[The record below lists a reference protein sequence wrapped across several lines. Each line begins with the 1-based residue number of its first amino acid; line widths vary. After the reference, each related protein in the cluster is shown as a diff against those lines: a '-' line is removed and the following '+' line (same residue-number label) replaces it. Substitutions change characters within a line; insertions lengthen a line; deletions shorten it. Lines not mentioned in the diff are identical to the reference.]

1 MSTKALL
8 QIGSRSGGPVNE
20 YRIRSANVE
29 LRTLD
34 ATGCPSLLCGRWRV
48 LTAGELMLHVSL
60 NTLVA
65 QWLMKRLHVDE
76 NYRRLLI
83 GTNLKSP
90 QLHGFL
96 GYVSDAALPE
106 TQYKHQIKTSASGI
120 GRWTRWAGSAVI
132 WLAIVLFLILT
143 PVAVSQAS
151 SAGPG
156 TQGSIPDLNSIVQSV
171 EETQLRNL
179 AATRAYTVVRQ
190 YKLYHGDDKEPMSEV
205 TAEISLIPP
214 CSKTYEIKQVSGNAR
229 GEQIVR
235 QILTLEATPASGD
248 ASSEINRRN
257 YDFAS
262 LQQENLGTDPAYVV
276 RIIPKRKQR
285 SLLNGQMWVETKTF
299 RILRIEGIPSK
310 KVSWWIKTLH
320 ITMQYGELKEMWMA
334 TAMQATA
341 VVRLAGSYVLV
352 GKDLTVQP
360 TVAVAEKH

>member
-1 MSTKALL
+1 
-8 QIGSRSGGPVNE
+8 
-20 YRIRSANVE
+20 
-29 LRTLD
+29 
-34 ATGCPSLLCGRWRV
+34 
-48 LTAGELMLHVSL
+48 
-60 NTLVA
+60 
-65 QWLMKRLHVDE
+65 
-76 NYRRLLI
+76 
-83 GTNLKSP
+83 
-90 QLHGFL
+90 
-96 GYVSDAALPE
+96 
-106 TQYKHQIKTSASGI
+106 
-120 GRWTRWAGSAVI
+120 
-132 WLAIVLFLILT
+132 
-143 PVAVSQAS
+143 
-151 SAGPG
+151 
-156 TQGSIPDLNSIVQSV
+156 
-171 EETQLRNL
+171 
-179 AATRAYTVVRQ
+179 
-190 YKLYHGDDKEPMSEV
+190 MSEV

-257 YDFAS
+257 YDFAL

-352 GKDLTVQP
+352 GKDITVQP
-360 TVAVAEKH
+360 TVVVAEKH

>member
-20 YRIRSANVE
+20 YRIRNANVE

-48 LTAGELMLHVSL
+48 LTADELMLHVSL

-106 TQYKHQIKTSASGI
+106 AQYKHQIKTSASGI

-257 YDFAS
+257 YDFAL

-341 VVRLAGSYVLV
+341 VVRLAGSYVLL

-360 TVAVAEKH
+360 TVVVAEKH